1 MARVA
6 GWTLIIQKNEERL
19 AKWKIPLLY
28 IGARSMLLKAIL
40 GSLGIY
46 FLSIFFMPTTVK
58 KYLESLRSYFFW
70 GFADVKKFSWV
81 KWDLVMASKDKGGLD
96 IDSKGNFNHAL
107 LQKNGDGD
115 ILLIRVRCGLK
126 SLIRSIIN
134 IIEFVFVVPW
144 GIVWVCG
151 RGY

>member
-1 MARVA
+1 
-6 GWTLIIQKNEERL
+6 
-19 AKWKIPLLY
+19 
-28 IGARSMLLKAIL
+28 
-40 GSLGIY
+40 
-46 FLSIFFMPTTVK
+46 
-58 KYLESLRSYFFW
+58 
-70 GFADVKKFSWV
+70 
-81 KWDLVMASKDKGGLD
+81 MASRDKGGVD
-96 IDSKGNFNHAL
+96 IGSLGNFNHAL